1 MRRCFEPQ
9 PATINRS
16 VDHALLDGAD
26 GARRPG
32 LSATNAA
39 LRCRPG
45 NFYCPS
51 GKPASLLTTAGKT
64 TQTGVAL
71 RSDRRRY
78 AFEQSSSSRLLHRR
92 CSSTPRTVPAHRHA
106 TIRPSRIAAV
116 HVHAAGPWDLPTL
129 RQTGLIGVIA
139 AAQKRVARISK
150 TASAQRASG
159 SARGVPLQRHGS
171 SDGALVARSCFKPSG
186 SDDPIEAL
194 AFHEG
199 RQASAVRPDAP
210 EGHAVPGARK
220 ARVVKLARA
229 ERLAHQGGHFLTS
242 RRGPARLGRALQ
254 GDEIGVWTA

>member
-1 MRRCFEPQ
+1 MLRCFEPQ

-16 VDHALLDGAD
+16 VDHALLEGAD

-51 GKPASLLTTAGKT
+51 GKPASLVTTAGKT

-78 AFEQSSSSRLLHRR
+78 AFEQSSSPRLLHRR

-106 TIRPSRIAAV
+106 TIRPSWIAAV
-116 HVHAAGPWDLPTL
+116 HVHAAGPLDLPTL

-150 TASAQRASG
+150 TASAQRASR
-159 SARGVPLQRHGS
+159 SARGVQLQRHGS

-199 RQASAVRPDAP
+199 RQASEVRPGAP

-229 ERLAHQGGHFLTS
+229 ECLARSGRAFPHFT
-242 RRGPARLGRALQ
+242 RGTGPAGPCPS
-254 GDEIGVWTA
+254 G